1 MIRCSLLESGRRNHL
16 LWLALEV
23 RHVMTSLSIGCTAG
37 VQEATLA
44 LTEAMHIAQQSGD
57 NMALAHSLAML
68 SHLVDS
74 ASLSAAPVL
83 SSGAPSRRAEAK
95 HIHLLRLL
103 RK

>member
-1 MIRCSLLESGRRNHL
+1 MSSAASRLGGKAWGLKVFTCCI
-16 LWLALEV
+16 
-23 RHVMTSLSIGCTAG
+23 AG
-37 VQEATLA
+37 MQEATLA

-83 SSGAPSRRAEAK
+83 SSGPPSRRAEAK

>member
-1 MIRCSLLESGRRNHL
+1 M
-16 LWLALEV
+16 
-23 RHVMTSLSIGCTAG
+23 SIGCTAG
-37 VQEATLA
+37 LQEAALA

-68 SHLVDS
+68 SHLVDT

-83 SSGAPSRRAEAK
+83 SSGPPSRRAEAK

>member
-1 MIRCSLLESGRRNHL
+1 M
-16 LWLALEV
+16 
-23 RHVMTSLSIGCTAG
+23 
-37 VQEATLA
+37 QEATLA

-57 NMALAHSLAML
+57 NSALVHSLAML

-83 SSGAPSRRAEAK
+83 SSGPASRRAEAK
-95 HIHLLRLL
+95 HIHVLRLL

>member
-1 MIRCSLLESGRRNHL
+1 MHNCPVPVVTGNELPDG
-16 LWLALEV
+16 WV
-23 RHVMTSLSIGCTAG
+23 VMCAAG
-37 VQEATLA
+37 LQEATLA

-57 NMALAHSLAML
+57 NTALVHSLAML
-68 SHLVDS
+68 THLVDS

-83 SSGAPSRRAEAK
+83 SSGSPGRRAEAK